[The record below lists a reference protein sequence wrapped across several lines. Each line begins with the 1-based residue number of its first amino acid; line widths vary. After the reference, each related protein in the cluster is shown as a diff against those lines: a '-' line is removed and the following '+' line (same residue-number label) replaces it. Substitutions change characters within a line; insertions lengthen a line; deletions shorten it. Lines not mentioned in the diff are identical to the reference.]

1 VRDFSPYIA
10 KIKASGADA
19 VVTGNWGAD
28 LSLLV
33 KAAVEAGYAGK
44 FFTYYAGVTGTPT
57 ALGTNGAGKVFVI
70 AYAGG
75 ALMGG
80 EYDKDVYAFKA
91 KYNDDF
97 YTGAIIRMLEAM
109 SRAMAQAKSTEP
121 VKVAFAMEGLKWKSE
136 LGGDV
141 EMRKTDH
148 QLQQPL
154 YISVWQKTDARNPYS
169 IENTG
174 MTLAQVVEFPNYVSS
189 TPTSCQMKRPN
200 PS

>member
-1 VRDFSPYIA
+1 MRAAARVKSLPSDLKKVYLLNHLFGQSIRKDTKRWCNLRPDIEIVGEDLHPIGQVRDFSPYIA

-57 ALGTNGAGKVFVI
+57 ALGTNGAGLSSPHGRRPHGRGVRQ
-70 AYAGG
+70 GR
-75 ALMGG
+75 LT
-80 EYDKDVYAFKA
+80 FKA

-109 SRAMAQAKSTEP
+109 SLAMAQSKSTDP
-121 VKVAFAMEGLKWKSE
+121 VKVALRWK
-136 LGGDV
+136 
-141 EMRKTDH
+141 
-148 QLQQPL
+148 
-154 YISVWQKTDARNPYS
+154 A
-169 IENTG
+169 
-174 MTLAQVVEFPNYVSS
+174 
-189 TPTSCQMKRPN
+189 
-200 PS
+200 